1 MKKDSFAVKLSHME
15 YPKIIFGEKLMSEI
29 FSNVQIIL
37 SLRKKSFKPPTA
49 VSGFVISCF
58 ERSKQCGL

>member
-1 MKKDSFAVKLSHME
+1 MKKDSFAVKLSHTE
-15 YPKIIFGEKLMSEI
+15 YPKIIFGEKLMSET

-49 VSGFVISCF
+49 VSGFLIPSH
-58 ERSKQCGL
+58 ST

>member
-1 MKKDSFAVKLSHME
+1 ME
-15 YPKIIFGEKLMSEI
+15 YLKIIFGEKLMSEI

-49 VSGFVISCF
+49 VSGIFIPSH
-58 ERSKQCGL
+58 ST

>member
-1 MKKDSFAVKLSHME
+1 MKKDSFAVMLSHTE
-15 YPKIIFGEKLMSEI
+15 YPKNIFGEKLMSET

-49 VSGFVISCF
+49 VSGFIIS
-58 ERSKQCGL
+58 RVQLIA

>member
-15 YPKIIFGEKLMSEI
+15 YPKIIFGEKLMSET

-37 SLRKKSFKPPTA
+37 SLRKKSFKPPTV
-49 VSGFVISCF
+49 VSGFLIPVCN
-58 ERSKQCGL
+58 

>member
-1 MKKDSFAVKLSHME
+1 ME

-37 SLRKKSFKPPTA
+37 GLRKKSFKPPTA
-49 VSGFVISCF
+49 VSGFLISVCN
-58 ERSKQCGL
+58 